1 MDYDKL
7 AGKFGGSAQE
17 VDYDALAGKF
27 GAAPIEAPGAP
38 IEPEQ
43 SIPSRLMSG
52 VANYVNDLAQTGFG
66 AVRGAAGIGATIA
79 QPVQSLANGALGNNA
94 QMRQNLDANIGQV
107 ADTNS
112 GEYLAGKIGS
122 EVAITAPIGGFIGS
136 GVKKLGMNGLGNAI
150 ASGGMSVGSPAKSKI
165 ANFLTRTAG
174 GAITGAASTAAI
186 SPSDAGTGAVIGGAL
201 PGVVQA
207 AGKIGNA
214 LTPNIAPEVV
224 RLADKAKSLGID
236 IPADRLV
243 DSKPLNALAS
253 TLNYVPMSGR
263 AATEQKFESQLNKAL
278 SKTFGQNSENVTMA
292 LRKAS
297 AELGHK
303 FDNTLKSNVV
313 KVDQQLMDDIAK
325 TRQEAANEL
334 VGDSLKIIDKQ
345 IKNLM
350 SKANNG
356 AIDGQAAYNIK
367 KTLDRIGNGKGN
379 EAFHARELKRTLMTA
394 LDRSLGP
401 QGAKDFA
408 EVRKHYGTMLDLE
421 GLAKNGAEG
430 GISIARLANM
440 KDIMNPD
447 LQDLADISAQFLK
460 AREGQH
466 GAMQRAVVGT
476 SAGYFGGPA
485 ALAAGVA
492 LGRGANMALNSN
504 LAKKAALGQINGP
517 KLTKEELKALT
528 SITPIAAT
536 E

>member
-1 MDYDKL
+1 MKPWEKY
-7 AGKFGGSAQE
+7 ASETPAMPAQE
-17 VDYDALAGKF
+17 AKPWEKYS
-27 GAAPIEAPGAP
+27 APLETPSAP

-43 SIPSRLMSG
+43 SIPSRVISG

-79 QPVQSLANGALGNNA
+79 QPVQAVANGALGNNA
-94 QMRQNLDANIGQV
+94 QMRQNLDATIGQV

-122 EVAITAPIGGFIGS
+122 EVAITAPIGGAIGS

-174 GAITGAASTAAI
+174 GAITGATSTAAI
-186 SPSDAGTGAVIGGAL
+186 NPNDAGTGAVIGGAL

-207 AGKIGNA
+207 AGKVGNA

-313 KVDQQLMDDIAK
+313 KVDNQFLDDIAK
-325 TRQEAANEL
+325 TRQNAADDL
-334 VGDSLKIIDKQ
+334 VGESLQRIDKQ
-345 IKNLM
+345 IQNLT
-350 SKANNG
+350 SKTNNG

-367 KTLDRIGNGKGN
+367 KTLDRIGNGNTN
-379 EAFHARELKRTLMTA
+379 EAFHARELKKDLMAA

-401 QGAKDFA
+401 QGAKEFA

-421 GLAKNGAEG
+421 NLATNGAEG
-430 GISIARLANM
+430 GISIARLSNM
-440 KDIMNPD
+440 KNIKNSD

-466 GAMQRAVVGT
+466 GAMQRAVVGGT
-476 SAGYFGGPA
+476 AGIVGGPA
-485 ALAAGVA
+485 ALITGAV
-492 LGRGANMALNSN
+492 LGRGANMALNSK

>member
-1 MDYDKL
+1 
-7 AGKFGGSAQE
+7 
-17 VDYDALAGKF
+17 
-27 GAAPIEAPGAP
+27 
-38 IEPEQ
+38 
-43 SIPSRLMSG
+43 
-52 VANYVNDLAQTGFG
+52 
-66 AVRGAAGIGATIA
+66 
-79 QPVQSLANGALGNNA
+79 
-94 QMRQNLDANIGQV
+94 
-107 ADTNS
+107 
-112 GEYLAGKIGS
+112 
-122 EVAITAPIGGFIGS
+122 
-136 GVKKLGMNGLGNAI
+136 
-150 ASGGMSVGSPAKSKI
+150 
-165 ANFLTRTAG
+165 
-174 GAITGAASTAAI
+174 
-186 SPSDAGTGAVIGGAL
+186 
-201 PGVVQA
+201 
-207 AGKIGNA
+207 
-214 LTPNIAPEVV
+214 V